1 MSSTLPVAGF
11 AIIEAATLAE
21 ASDIVSRTRD
31 RAVMRLANQLVELL
45 VRTVRVCQAG
55 ITWPVKGLGRKCE

>member
-21 ASDIVSRTRD
+21 ASDIVSGLSCDWR
-31 RAVMRLANQLVELL
+31 NQLVELL